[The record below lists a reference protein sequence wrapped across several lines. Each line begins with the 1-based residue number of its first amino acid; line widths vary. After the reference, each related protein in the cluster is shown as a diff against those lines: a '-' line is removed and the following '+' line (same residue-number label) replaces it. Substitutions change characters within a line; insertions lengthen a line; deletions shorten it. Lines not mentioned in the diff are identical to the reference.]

1 MTITATG
8 LGKRFQ
14 REWIF
19 RKLDYSF
26 EPGVHAIVGPNG
38 SGKSTLLHVLWGQ
51 MPPSEGIVHF
61 TEGGQ
66 PIPVDDV
73 FQHLAIAAPYM
84 DLPDQFTVAEMIQ
97 FHFRFKQ
104 AREGASVEDWL
115 NLLELGHARSLFVR
129 DLSSGMKQR
138 LKLGLAMVSRASLL
152 FLDEPT
158 TNFDAAARTWYHQ
171 LLHRLPEDLTIL
183 IATNTT
189 EDYPPTAKIIDIRSF
204 KRGY

>member
-51 MPPSEGIVHF
+51 MPPSEGSVHF

-115 NLLELGHARSLFVR
+115 NLLELGNARSLFVR

-189 EDYPPTAKIIDIRSF
+189 EDYPPTAKILDIRSF

>member
-19 RKLDYSF
+19 RKLTYTF
-26 EPGVHAIVGPNG
+26 GPGIHAILGPNG

-51 MPPSEGIVHF
+51 MPPSEGSVHF
-61 TEGGQ
+61 NEGGQ
-66 PIPVDDV
+66 YLPVDDV
-73 FQHLAIAAPYM
+73 FQHLAIATPYM
-84 DLPDQFTVAEMIQ
+84 DLPDQFTVGEMIQ

-115 NLLELGHARSLFVR
+115 NLLELGHAQSTFVR

-138 LKLGLAMVSRASLL
+138 LKLGLALVSRAALL

-158 TNFDAAARTWYHQ
+158 TNCDAAARAWYHR
-171 LLHRLPEDLTIL
+171 LLDRLPQDLTIL
-183 IATNTT
+183 IATNTAD
-189 EDYPPTAKIIDIRSF
+189 DYPPTAKILDIHSF

>member
-51 MPPSEGIVHF
+51 MPPSEGSVHF

-66 PIPVDDV
+66 LIPVDDV

-104 AREGASVEDWL
+104 ARKGASV
-115 NLLELGHARSLFVR
+115 
-129 DLSSGMKQR
+129 
-138 LKLGLAMVSRASLL
+138 
-152 FLDEPT
+152 
-158 TNFDAAARTWYHQ
+158 
-171 LLHRLPEDLTIL
+171 
-183 IATNTT
+183 
-189 EDYPPTAKIIDIRSF
+189 
-204 KRGY
+204 